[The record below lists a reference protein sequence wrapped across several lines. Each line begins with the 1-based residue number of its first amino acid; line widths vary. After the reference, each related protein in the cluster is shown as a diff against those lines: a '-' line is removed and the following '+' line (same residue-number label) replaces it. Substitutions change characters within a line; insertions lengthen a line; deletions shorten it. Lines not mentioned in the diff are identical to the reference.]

1 MDPVTTKMH
10 FTARP
15 IVAAL
20 ILATI
25 CISFSLVS
33 CANRDP
39 GDTTGALAQQGG
51 TFKPALF
58 QDFNPGWT
66 NNTSQDGLWKI
77 NGIWVGT
84 GQNTFDPANV
94 TFTET
99 YPGEK
104 SKGFMYFKSKANAT
118 NGSEI
123 QTLASGPC
131 YGYGYYEVR
140 MKVTSVGDPATNRGV
155 CASFFWKKKDYGA
168 AEWDFEFLTND
179 KWITSPDS
187 GQVTMNYHLDDNRSK
202 VHYQDLPF
210 SPSKGFH
217 RYGFLWQPTRVDW
230 TVDGKIVYRFE
241 DPGVASEPGYIM
253 MNSWTGNKNWGG
265 LPPTEDAVTVYDW
278 VKFYPNV
285 TSVPN
290 DGKE

>member
-1 MDPVTTKMH
+1 M
-10 FTARP
+10 
-15 IVAAL
+15 
-20 ILATI
+20 
-25 CISFSLVS
+25 
-33 CANRDP
+33 
-39 GDTTGALAQQGG
+39 
-51 TFKPALF
+51 KPALF

-104 SKGFMYFKSKANAT
+104 SKGFMHFKSKANTT

-123 QTLASGPC
+123 QTISSGPC

-155 CASFFWKKKDYGA
+155 CASFFWKKKDYAA

-202 VHYQDLPF
+202 VHYQELPF
-210 SPSKGFH
+210 NPSKGFH
-217 RYGFLWQPTRVDW
+217 RYGFLWQPTRLDW
-230 TVDGKIVYRFE
+230 TVDGKIVYSFE
-241 DPGVASEPGYIM
+241 DPGVASEPGWIM